1 MIKNMADLKRILL
14 MKPKM
19 KLKKLKKKIKQ
30 QTNHPQMINLLILN
44 LKRNKAH
51 KLQVMI
57 KVKIQNLPN
66 QEQKPKIQLK
76 QIQQLIIRNK
86 VTLPKR
92 TLMIVQK
99 WMLIAQSQMIK
110 QILKLKMKNNNRLI
124 KVKMKQKV
132 ILLLALVLLQME
144 VKVKKIPPKQ

>member
-30 QTNHPQMINLLILN
+30 KTNHPQMINLLILN
-44 LKRNKAH
+44 LKRNKDH

-66 QEQKPKIQLK
+66 QELKPKIQLK

-99 WMLIAQSQMIK
+99 
-110 QILKLKMKNNNRLI
+110 
-124 KVKMKQKV
+124 
-132 ILLLALVLLQME
+132 
-144 VKVKKIPPKQ
+144 